1 MSSALLVGYLAHAA
15 IVGIVC
21 FVALRLF
28 RLSPL
33 AAFGAVAIAALNPA
47 YVYHSMLDPYHV
59 PRALQYPVY
68 QIEIIAALLMLL
80 AFLAF
85 VRQCFALFGVLAL
98 LALLLPVSAIIL
110 VGAWRGSDHRQ
121 SWRNACWLALPLV
134 VWLGAKSLLR
144 QFGDANYVLGSTG
157 HMAWLFRPLRSVLML
172 PTGLYQQRVA
182 DTKAALRGHDWHS
195 VLLHGSELLIN
206 LAWWA
211 ALVAAIVVAYRAW
224 GRRWLTQQPEP
235 WLIGL
240 VFALGN
246 LVAVLLLPATE
257 LRYAYF
263 WFALGP
269 AAVFAAWSRRPA
281 GIAVAATLSV
291 ALLVPQV
298 SSLADSLSDASLASH
313 RAARQSARQL
323 TQLLAALPST
333 VHTVYLL
340 DDLAVQSSSPEYF
353 ARFSGFHGRLVLI
366 NNITSI

>member
-1 MSSALLVGYLAHAA
+1 LLQVASTAIAGPVNPWLWITHGFEGFYVPYPEWPGPANDFWRPLVNVLYWLRYQLSGEHLSSALLVGYLAHAA

-33 AAFGAVAIAALNPA
+33 ATFGAVAIAALNPA

-59 PRALQYPVY
+59 P
-68 QIEIIAALLMLL
+68 
-80 AFLAF
+80 
-85 VRQCFALFGVLAL
+85 
-98 LALLLPVSAIIL
+98 
-110 VGAWRGSDHRQ
+110 
-121 SWRNACWLALPLV
+121 
-134 VWLGAKSLLR
+134 
-144 QFGDANYVLGSTG
+144 
-157 HMAWLFRPLRSVLML
+157 
-172 PTGLYQQRVA
+172 
-182 DTKAALRGHDWHS
+182 RGHDWHS

-298 SSLADSLSDASLASH
+298 SSLADSLSDASLASY

>member
-1 MSSALLVGYLAHAA
+1 MIARSLAGADTSRMKTPLLPVNPALSRSPLITCLVVAVVVLALQLWLFQPIMLGFFPTLDEIPLQVASTAIAGPVNPWLWITHGFEGFYVPYPEWPGPANDFWRPLVNVLYWLRYQLSGEHLSSALLVGYLAHAA

-33 AAFGAVAIAALNPA
+33 ATFGAVAIAALNPA

-59 PRALQYPVY
+59 P
-68 QIEIIAALLMLL
+68 
-80 AFLAF
+80 
-85 VRQCFALFGVLAL
+85 
-98 LALLLPVSAIIL
+98 
-110 VGAWRGSDHRQ
+110 
-121 SWRNACWLALPLV
+121 
-134 VWLGAKSLLR
+134 
-144 QFGDANYVLGSTG
+144 
-157 HMAWLFRPLRSVLML
+157 
-172 PTGLYQQRVA
+172 
-182 DTKAALRGHDWHS
+182 RGHDWHS

-269 AAVFAAWSRRPA
+269 RGSVRCLVTPA
-281 GIAVAATLSV
+281 GRDCSGGHTVRGIAGAAGIFPGRFAV
-291 ALLVPQV
+291 GRIARQPPG
-298 SSLADSLSDASLASH
+298 
-313 RAARQSARQL
+313 RAAIGAAAHTAARSAAEHSPYRV
-323 TQLLAALPST
+323 ST
-333 VHTVYLL
+333 
-340 DDLAVQSSSPEYF
+340 
-353 ARFSGFHGRLVLI
+353 G
-366 NNITSI
+366 